1 MLQEDNGVKLIDP
14 MGEMLEM
21 AWEGYAT
28 QLANAE
34 QDGLVT
40 ALKDLIEREA
50 ISMDHRAVVFVG
62 RDTRYI
68 CA

>member
-1 MLQEDNGVKLIDP
+1 

>member
-1 MLQEDNGVKLIDP
+1 

-21 AWEGYAT
+21 AWESYAT